1 MKRIPTSLIAAIAA
15 VALITPARAAKLQ
28 SVGPITFDD
37 KGVLYVSDPKAAAIH
52 AYEVDS
58 AKTVKAGKA
67 VKVANIGSKIAAL
80 VGANAED
87 ILIVDLAVNPVS
99 KNAYLAV
106 SRGRG
111 TDATPALIRVA
122 GGKLSV
128 VSTKKSK
135 ATAKLP
141 NAPVDKTVRGRRGP
155 YNARLESITDIAYVD
170 GRIIVAG
177 LSNEE
182 FASTL
187 RSIKVP
193 FGKVDRGS
201 SVEIFH
207 GAHGRFETRSPVR
220 TFVPFKVGD
229 TPSVLAAYTCTPLVQ
244 FPIADIKP
252 MGKVKGKTIAE
263 LGNRNRPLDMIVYQ
277 QGGKDYVLIANSAR
291 GIMKVDTGN
300 MAAIDSITKKISGTA
315 GVTYKTIERWKG
327 IDQLD
332 KYSSKLALVVRSDDS
347 GSTLE
352 TIPLP

>member
-1 MKRIPTSLIAAIAA
+1 MKRIPASLVAAIAA
-15 VALITPARAAKLQ
+15 VTFIAPAQAAKLQ

-37 KGVLYVSDPKAAAIH
+37 KGVLYVSDPKGATIH
-52 AYEVDS
+52 AYKVDN
-58 AKTVKAGKA
+58 AKAKNAGKA
-67 VKVANIGSKIAAL
+67 VKVEKIGSKIASL
-80 VGANAED
+80 LGANADD

-111 TDATPALIRVA
+111 TDATPAIIRVA

-128 VSTKKSK
+128 VATKNSQS
-135 ATAKLP
+135 AAKLP
-141 NAPVDKTVRGRRGP
+141 NAPADKSVRGRRGP

-170 GRIIVAG
+170 GRLLVAG

-187 RSIKVP
+187 RSIKIP

-244 FPIADIKP
+244 FPIADLKP

-277 QGGKDYVLIANSAR
+277 QGGKDYVLIANSSR

-300 MAAIDSITKKISGTA
+300 MAAIDSITKKVSGTA
-315 GVTYKTIERWKG
+315 GVTYKTIEQWQG

-332 KYSSKLALVVRSDDS
+332 KYSAKLALVVRSDDN
-347 GSTLE
+347 GATLQ